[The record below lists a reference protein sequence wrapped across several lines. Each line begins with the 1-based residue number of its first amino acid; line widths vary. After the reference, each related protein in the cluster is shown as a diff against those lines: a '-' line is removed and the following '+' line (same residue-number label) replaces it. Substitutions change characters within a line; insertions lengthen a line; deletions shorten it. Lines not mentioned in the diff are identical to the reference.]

1 EKTALTS
8 GKKIRED
15 AERTQKE
22 QREQIE
28 KTNESLK
35 EYFAQFDS
43 GNLAKAAGDM
53 YLIGNALDD
62 IESKLE
68 SSGKSADRF
77 VRELISDA
85 PKEQLENME
94 QSLDK
99 LIDAGHEGAE
109 FIRKTWADVTSGM
122 EEESKR

>member
-1 EKTALTS
+1 QEFGQNMKGAASELADDVVAASERMKENAAHAFLGIEKTALTS

-43 GNLAKAAGDM
+43 GNVAKAAGDM
-53 YLIGNALDD
+53 YLIVNALDD

-68 SSGKSADRF
+68 SSGKSAD
-77 VRELISDA
+77 
-85 PKEQLENME
+85 
-94 QSLDK
+94 
-99 LIDAGHEGAE
+99 
-109 FIRKTWADVTSGM
+109 
-122 EEESKR
+122 